1 MIIAVGAG
9 EEAMEAGE
17 GDRAGAAAASAGW
30 GDYGE
35 SHGER
40 SPRAS
45 GVRPPAP
52 LEVKSKS

>member
-17 GDRAGAAAASAGW
+17 GDRAGAAAAPAGW

-35 SHGER
+35 SHGE
-40 SPRAS
+40 PV
-45 GVRPPAP
+45 G
-52 LEVKSKS
+52 